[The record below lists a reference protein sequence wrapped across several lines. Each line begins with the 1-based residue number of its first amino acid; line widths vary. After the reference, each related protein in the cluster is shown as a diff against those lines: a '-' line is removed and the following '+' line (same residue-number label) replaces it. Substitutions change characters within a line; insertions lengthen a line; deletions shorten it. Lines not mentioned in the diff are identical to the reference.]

1 MTETQTAQEE
11 TQDQSA
17 EEVEVNE
24 AELPEAGA
32 PAARGG
38 GGQIGILLEATVPVT
53 ASLGEAELTV
63 RELLAMG
70 PGSVMELDRAAGEP
84 VDLMLRGVCFA
95 KGRLVVTGDKL
106 GVRIEEILDTTDG
119 EDA

>member
-1 MTETQTAQEE
+1 MTETQTAEE
-11 TQDQSA
+11 ATQNETADQA
-17 EEVEVNE
+17 EVSE

-32 PAARGG
+32 PGARGG

-53 ASLGEAELTV
+53 ASLGEAEMTV

-84 VDLMLRGVCFA
+84 VDLMLRGTCFA
-95 KGRLVVTGDKL
+95 KGRLVVTGEKL
-106 GVRIEEILDTTDG
+106 GVRIEEILDTAG
-119 EDA
+119 PEA